1 MIHNPVAI
9 FLIVL
14 LIILLGSELFKRLRI
29 PTIVGMIIAGIA
41 VGPYGFGFLER
52 DASFRIFGEVG
63 ILYIMFQAAV
73 EIDMYHLKAQWR
85 SGVIF
90 GLLTFLIPMIAGIFG
105 SHYLLGA
112 GWTTSVLIASM
123 YASHTLVSYP
133 AVSRFALQNSRAAVV
148 AVSGTIVAVLLALFC
163 LAGVVQVNVTGSV
176 SFGSLA
182 LLVLLL
188 IGFMAIVGYLYP
200 ILTRRFFRTATD
212 PVVQYIF
219 IMALMVVAS
228 LFAQIIGLEAILGA
242 FYSGLVLN
250 KLIPARSPLM
260 KNIKFVGNAI
270 FIPYFLIGVGM
281 LINVRVVLEGWS
293 VLWVAVN
300 MIIIAIGSKWLAAWT
315 SGKIL
320 GMDSTDRRML
330 FGLTGGKAAATIA
343 AVMIGYTY
351 GLLDEDVMNAAV
363 IMILICCLV
372 ASVET
377 ERAAKIMRMAITAK
391 GLEPEKPVPV
401 EMARQL
407 VSVSNPVTS
416 IGLMRLALFMRLREN
431 TNPVTALFIRSNDDG
446 RQVEM
451 GRMAMQSALS
461 VADQMEVPAEEV
473 ERFDLNIVSGI
484 SNMAREQQSTEII
497 IGLHRRASVVDTFY
511 GAIIDRLLHE
521 CNRMIIMSRCFV
533 PVDTLERIV
542 VIVPRGAEYE
552 PGFKMWLTRMM
563 ILTANI
569 EAGIIFLSYE
579 ATESKIIE
587 VVNQMNL
594 EVAVKY
600 ERMASWDDFILFSGN
615 ILDDD
620 LLVVIGARKG
630 SLSASSE
637 LDQMPSF
644 LQRNFART
652 NLLVV
657 YPRQFWQGAK
667 KRE

>member
-1 MIHNPVAI
+1 
-9 FLIVL
+9 
-14 LIILLGSELFKRLRI
+14 
-29 PTIVGMIIAGIA
+29 
-41 VGPYGFGFLER
+41 
-52 DASFRIFGEVG
+52 
-63 ILYIMFQAAV
+63 
-73 EIDMYHLKAQWR
+73 
-85 SGVIF
+85 
-90 GLLTFLIPMIAGIFG
+90 
-105 SHYLLGA
+105 
-112 GWTTSVLIASM
+112 
-123 YASHTLVSYP
+123 
-133 AVSRFALQNSRAAVV
+133 
-148 AVSGTIVAVLLALFC
+148 
-163 LAGVVQVNVTGSV
+163 
-176 SFGSLA
+176 
-182 LLVLLL
+182 
-188 IGFMAIVGYLYP
+188 
-200 ILTRRFFRTATD
+200 
-212 PVVQYIF
+212 
-219 IMALMVVAS
+219 
-228 LFAQIIGLEAILGA
+228 
-242 FYSGLVLN
+242 
-250 KLIPARSPLM
+250 
-260 KNIKFVGNAI
+260 
-270 FIPYFLIGVGM
+270 
-281 LINVRVVLEGWS
+281 
-293 VLWVAVN
+293 
-300 MIIIAIGSKWLAAWT
+300 
-315 SGKIL
+315 
-320 GMDSTDRRML
+320 
-330 FGLTGGKAAATIA
+330 
-343 AVMIGYTY
+343 
-351 GLLDEDVMNAAV
+351 
-363 IMILICCLV
+363 
-372 ASVET
+372 
-377 ERAAKIMRMAITAK
+377 
-391 GLEPEKPVPV
+391 
-401 EMARQL
+401 MARQL